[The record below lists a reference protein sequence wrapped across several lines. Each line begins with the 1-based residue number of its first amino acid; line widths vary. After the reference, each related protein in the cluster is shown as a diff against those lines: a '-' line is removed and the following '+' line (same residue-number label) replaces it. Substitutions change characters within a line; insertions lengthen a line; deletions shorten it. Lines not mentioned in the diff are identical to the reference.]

1 MDEEYIHIGK
11 IVAATGLGGQLIL
24 KHGLGKRIDLK
35 VKAIFINDSQSG
47 LLPYFV
53 LSGKAKSVDETI
65 LQLEG
70 VESREEA
77 KKFIQK
83 PVWLSGPDFR
93 KTVSKNSPLAMLHYK
108 LYNYGELIGEIDEV
122 IEQPHQI
129 LAVIKMN
136 QKDVLIPLHRDTLK
150 EIDHK
155 KGEVYV
161 ELPEGL
167 LDIYQ

>member
-1 MDEEYIHIGK
+1 MDEDYIHIGK
-11 IVAATGLGGQLIL
+11 FVAATGLGGQLIL
-24 KHGLGKRIDLK
+24 KHGLGKRIDLN
-35 VKAIFINDSQSG
+35 VKAIFINGNQG
-47 LLPYFV
+47 GFLPYFV
-53 LSGKAKSVDETI
+53 LLAKAKSIEETV

-83 PVWLSGPDFR
+83 AVWLTGSDFR
-93 KTVSKNSPLAMLHYK
+93 KTVSKSSPLAMLHYK
-108 LYNYGELIGEIDEV
+108 LFNYNELIGEIEEV
-122 IEQPHQI
+122 IEQPHQV
-129 LAVIKMN
+129 LAVIKRN
-136 QKDVLIPLHRDTLK
+136 GKDVLIPLHEDTLK

-155 KGEVYV
+155 NGEVYA